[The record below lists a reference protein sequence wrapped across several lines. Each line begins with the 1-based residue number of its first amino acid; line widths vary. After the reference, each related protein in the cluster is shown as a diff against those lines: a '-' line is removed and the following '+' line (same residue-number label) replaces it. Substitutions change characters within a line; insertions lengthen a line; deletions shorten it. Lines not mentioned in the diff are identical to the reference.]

1 MVKRPAACSTRLLYR
16 TSLPS
21 LPHLLAFPDPGKPEL
36 NLVGS
41 LQVYLRDQEEVASV
55 YRFSACQKA
64 LRLPT
69 KINTVPKMEYE
80 LRRAL

>member
-1 MVKRPAACSTRLLYR
+1 MKRLAACSIRLLYR
-16 TSLPS
+16 TGLPS
-21 LPHLLAFPDPGKPEL
+21 LPHLLAFSDPGKPEL

-41 LQVYLRDQEEVASV
+41 LQFYLSDQEEVASV
-55 YRFSACQKA
+55 YRFSGCQKA
-64 LRLPT
+64 FRLPI